1 MYSVASIKACEFR
14 TTGCFDV
21 PLNQS
26 ELIFGLSSKQTI
38 FGMRDL
44 PRDKSMFAAIRRAS
58 SPRALLFVVS
68 LFKFGR
74 PLPHPIQIEP
84 AKLDLSF

>member
-26 ELIFGLSSKQTI
+26 IELIFGLSSKQTI
-38 FGMRDL
+38 FGMGGL
-44 PRDKSMFAAIRRAS
+44 PRLIECEELVGARIAPAFEHKRRWRHPNGGN
-58 SPRALLFVVS
+58 SPVVHA
-68 LFKFGR
+68 R
-74 PLPHPIQIEP
+74 
-84 AKLDLSF
+84 